1 MSPVTRRQL
10 DGAPAPLHTPSM
22 ADLLTASTLLDALTA
37 RLRDRRPDWSANPHS
52 YLADTLCLL
61 SDGDGAMV
69 SVAADKRTGRAVSV
83 EVSPS
88 GGVRR
93 TTYKALADLPALCAK
108 IEERLAEG
116 FAGRVAARK
125 ALEEREEREARVAAR
140 KAEREAEYPRAFAAG
155 CRHEWNTTVLQVPG
169 RLAAIAL
176 AAVEAHLRQEAA
188 QKEAAPPPEGEGAAR
203 GAEGAGC

>member
-1 MSPVTRRQL
+1 
-10 DGAPAPLHTPSM
+10 M
-22 ADLLTASTLLDALTA
+22 ADLLTASALLDALTA

-52 YLADTLCLL
+52 YLANTLCLL
-61 SDGDGAMV
+61 CDGDGARV

-93 TTYKALADLPALCAK
+93 ITYKALADLPALCAK

-125 ALEEREEREARVAAR
+125 ALEEREARVAAR

>member
-1 MSPVTRRQL
+1 
-10 DGAPAPLHTPSM
+10 M
-22 ADLLTASTLLDALTA
+22 ADLLTASALLDALTA
-37 RLRDRRPDWSANPHS
+37 HLRDRRPDWSANPHF

-61 SDGDGAMV
+61 SDGGDGAMV

-88 GGVRR
+88 GGVGVRR

-125 ALEEREEREARVAAR
+125 ALEERQEREARVAAR